1 MSLWDLWKQSG
12 NDSNRFRKISK
23 RTWNVTSWN
32 LTYSDF
38 LNNILWHLRW
48 KKFKNFFGFFFLSAF
63 VSTSFSEKLSLILRY
78 GGHEK
83 KVRDLALSMGFTH
96 VSLSSEIMA
105 MEKIVPRGYTG
116 KFIIT
121 RSKFSFSR
129 LVHENIWGNY

>member
-1 MSLWDLWKQSG
+1 MKLG
-12 NDSNRFRKISK
+12 
-23 RTWNVTSWN
+23 
-32 LTYSDF
+32 
-38 LNNILWHLRW
+38 
-48 KKFKNFFGFFFLSAF
+48 AF
-63 VSTSFSEKLSLILRY
+63 VSTSFSEELSLILRY

-129 LVHENIWGNY
+129 LVHENI